1 MVLTKFCQYK
11 GFITY
16 FVKTIK
22 TDVYPREVYRR
33 QCELIRTQTVVLT
46 SVCYNITAIANE
58 AEIKWMKK
66 SIGSITQYKVLECQG
81 NGLQAIVFL
90 YPQLYNKTWEA
101 KLQQYL
107 VNKFYMVTVKFS
119 LAVFDFYFISVW
131 IGESLLRLQTYRKK
145 HQSIMFLRCVEIKL
159 VYSCLCMCCS
169 SIRLVLDHKSE
180 DV

>member
-46 SVCYNITAIANE
+46 SVCHNTTAIANE

-90 YPQLYNKTWEA
+90 YPQLYSKTWEA

-107 VNKFYMVTVKFS
+107 VNKGVLYGDS
-119 LAVFDFYFISVW
+119 EVFF
-131 IGESLLRLQTYRKK
+131 
-145 HQSIMFLRCVEIKL
+145 
-159 VYSCLCMCCS
+159 S
-169 SIRLVLDHKSE
+169 SIWFLFYQCLDWRVPSKTPNLQKKESKHYVSEMCGDQIGVFVFVHVLFIYSSGSRS
-180 DV
+180 